1 MLEAIATL
9 SGHEEESRLW
19 HAAWSNNGVYL
30 ASSGEDKI
38 IRIWSSSN
46 SDWNKDDGGI
56 SCIATLEDGRSRTLR
71 SCEWSPN
78 DRMIA
83 SASFDGTVVIWE
95 AQSSSMTVWDQIA
108 TLEGHDSE
116 VKSVAW
122 SPDGRWLASCGRDK
136 RVWIWEM
143 LGGSEFEC
151 VSMLEGHTQ
160 DVKFVRWHPTSSS
173 ILVSASYDDT
183 LKVWT
188 EDNDDW
194 YCAET
199 LQGHTST
206 VWGLTFAPGGTK
218 IISCSDDNSIL
229 KWECDGLEGKGTW
242 RISAK
247 LSDVHQFPIY
257 SIDCSPSNCYIATGG
272 GDNCITLCSTNSD
285 SLLQVVSRVS
295 EAHTGDVN
303 CVRWNPN
310 DKFGYLLASTG
321 DDGLVKLWR
330 LTL

>member
-1 MLEAIATL
+1 MLEPIATL
-9 SGHEEESRLW
+9 YGHEEESRLW
-19 HAAWSNNGVYL
+19 HASWSNNGVYL
-30 ASSGEDKI
+30 ASCGEDKI
-38 IRIWSSSN
+38 IRIWNSIDSN
-46 SDWNKDDGGI
+46 WETGVGI
-56 SCIATLEDGRSRTLR
+56 NCIATLEDGRSRTLR

-95 AQSSSMTVWDQIA
+95 AQSSSMTVWEQVA

-122 SPDGRWLASCGRDK
+122 SPDGRWLATCGRDK

-173 ILVSASYDDT
+173 LLISASYDDT
-183 LKVWT
+183 LKVWS

-199 LQGHTST
+199 LEGHTST
-206 VWGLTFAPGGTK
+206 VWGLTFAVGGTK
-218 IISCSDDNSIL
+218 IISCSDDNSL
-229 KWECDGLEGKGTW
+229 LEWESDGAEGKGTW
-242 RISAK
+242 RITGK
-247 LSDVHQFPIY
+247 LSNVHKFPIY
-257 SIDCSPSNCYIATGG
+257 SVDWSHSNGYIATGG
-272 GDNCITLCSTNSD
+272 GDNSIVLCTTDSD
-285 SLLQVVSRVS
+285 SLLQVKSRIV

-303 CVRWNPN
+303 CVRWNPR
-310 DKFGYLLASTG
+310 DKFGHLLVSTG
-321 DDGLVKLWR
+321 DDGYIKLWR
-330 LTL
+330 LVI